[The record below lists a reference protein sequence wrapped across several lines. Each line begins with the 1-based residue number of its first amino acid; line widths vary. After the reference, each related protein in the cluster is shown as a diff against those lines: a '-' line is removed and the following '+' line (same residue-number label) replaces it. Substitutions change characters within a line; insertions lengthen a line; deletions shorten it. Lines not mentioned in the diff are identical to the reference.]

1 MEKAGMRTIFLS
13 WLVLAAVWVPQA
25 ARSASPNG
33 HWDYMQ
39 ASALKWRAYDPGT
52 LRKAAEL
59 KRPLFVLVYLDTCHW
74 CRKYETE
81 TLETDR
87 ILKRL
92 RTDYLPVAVNSAVQ
106 PGLAKQLGASMVP
119 TTILL
124 TPEGRVMAKF
134 KGFVDARDL
143 ADILDANLYRW
154 RKGEIGGEE
163 FGEPEVCC
171 PLETVPK

>member
-1 MEKAGMRTIFLS
+1 MKIKLAK
-13 WLVLAAVWVPQA
+13 WLLLVAMGFPLTGW
-25 ARSASPNG
+25 SASNDT

-39 ASALKWRAYDPGT
+39 SSALKWSSFDAAT
-52 LRKAAEL
+52 LQKARKL

-81 TLETDR
+81 TLESKR

-92 RTDYLPVAVNSAVQ
+92 RADYYPVAVNSALQ
-106 PGLAKQLGASMVP
+106 PEVAKKLGAQMVP

-124 TPEGRVMAKF
+124 TPDGRKMAKF
-134 KGFVDARDL
+134 MGFVGERDL

-154 RKGEIGGEE
+154 RKGEVTGED
-163 FGEPEVCC
+163 FGAPEACC
-171 PLETVPK
+171 PIDESKKP

>member
-1 MEKAGMRTIFLS
+1 MRTILLS
-13 WLVLAAVWVPQA
+13 LLVLAAVWFPQA
-25 ARSASPNG
+25 ARSASPDG

-39 ASALKWRAYDPGT
+39 ASALKWRAYDPAT
-52 LRKAAEL
+52 LRKAVEL
-59 KRPLFVLVYLDTCHW
+59 RRPLFVLVYLDTCHW

-106 PGLAKQLGASMVP
+106 PGLANKLGASMVP

-124 TPEGRVMAKF
+124 APEGRVMAKF